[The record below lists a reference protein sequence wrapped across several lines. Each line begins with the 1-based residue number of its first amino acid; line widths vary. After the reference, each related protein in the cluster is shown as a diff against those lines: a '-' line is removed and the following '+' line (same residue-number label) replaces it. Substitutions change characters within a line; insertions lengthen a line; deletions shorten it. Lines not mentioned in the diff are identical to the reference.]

1 MISRRAFTSLLC
13 SALVAGAALQV
24 RAESK
29 LQVRTESE
37 LSTSIPSISTV
48 SLFAFTTTPATK
60 TLPVDKQEIIATLAQ
75 PLMEKPTALE
85 SPAPIQVAAVPGADR
100 NEDILPRSK
109 QETIAAVTVPEVSP
123 KIRLAVAPKY
133 PTFARQA
140 RIQGMVY
147 ARVLIDQNGKVVR
160 VARMKG
166 QSIFHQAVEAA
177 AQKWEFYPAMQGTL
191 AVRTWVTLPFS
202 FEL

>member
-24 RAESK
+24 RAD
-29 LQVRTESE
+29 SE
-37 LSTSIPSISTV
+37 LSTSIPSISTAP
-48 SLFAFTTTPATK
+48 LLAFATTPEAK
-60 TLPVDKQEIIATLAQ
+60 TLPVDKREIIATLTQ
-75 PLMEKPTALE
+75 PLMEKPVALE

-100 NEDILPRSK
+100 NENILPRSK

-133 PTFARQA
+133 PAFARQA
-140 RIQGMVY
+140 RLQGMVY
-147 ARVLIDQNGKVVR
+147 ARVLVDQNGKVVR
-160 VARMKG
+160 VARMEG
-166 QSIFHQAVEAA
+166 QSIFHQVVEEA

-191 AVRTWVTLPFS
+191 AVRTWVILPFS

>member
-1 MISRRAFTSLLC
+1 RRAFTSLLC
-13 SALVAGAALQV
+13 SALIAGAALQV
-24 RAESK
+24 RAESE

-37 LSTSIPSISTV
+37 LSISIPSISTAP
-48 SLFAFTTTPATK
+48 LFTFATTPEAK
-60 TLPVDKQEIIATLAQ
+60 TLPVDKQEIIATLVQ
-75 PLMEKPTALE
+75 PLTKKPIALE

-100 NEDILPRSK
+100 DENILPRSK
-109 QETIAAVTVPEVSP
+109 QATIAAVTVPEVSP

-133 PTFARQA
+133 PAFARQA
-140 RIQGMVY
+140 RVQGMVY
-147 ARVLIDQNGKVVR
+147 ARVLVDRNGKVVR
-160 VARMKG
+160 VASVEG
-166 QSIFHQAVEAA
+166 QSIFKKAVEKA